1 MKPAELR
8 PLAEAD
14 LVERTRH
21 YRGVGGSEL
30 GGRFFDAAIAALR
43 SIEEAPGI
51 GSPRIGEVIG
61 VPEVRRVGVH
71 GFPCGWL
78 YIERSHVLDVVRLL
92 ADRQEVAV
100 LLDMD
105 ADEHSDPPS
114 EAEERRS

>member
-8 PLAEAD
+8 PLAEAN

-21 YRGVGGSEL
+21 YRGAGGSEL
-30 GGRFFDAAIAALR
+30 GTRFFDAAIAALR

-51 GSPRIGEVIG
+51 GSPRIGELISVS
-61 VPEVRRVGVH
+61 EVRRMGVH

-78 YIERSHVLDVVRLL
+78 SIERPHVLDVVRLL

-100 LLDMD
+100 LLELGG
-105 ADEHSDPPS
+105 DEQSEPPC
-114 EAEERRS
+114 

>member
-14 LVERTRH
+14 LVERARH
-21 YRGVGGSEL
+21 YLGAGGSEL
-30 GGRFFDAAIAALR
+30 GTRFFDAAIAALR

-51 GSPRIGEVIG
+51 GSPRIGELIG

-78 YIERSHVLDVVRLL
+78 YVERPQVLDVVRLL

-100 LLDMD
+100 LLGLD
-105 ADEHSDPPS
+105 ADEPPDPPS
-114 EAEERRS
+114 

>member
-8 PLAEAD
+8 PLAETD

-21 YRGVGGSEL
+21 YRGAGGSEL
-30 GGRFFDAAIAALR
+30 GTRFFDAAIAALR

-51 GSPRIGEVIG
+51 GSPKIGELIG
-61 VPEVRRVGVH
+61 VPEVRRMAVH

-78 YIERSHVLDVVRLL
+78 YIERPHILDVVRLL

-100 LLDMD
+100 LLEMD

>member
-21 YRGVGGSEL
+21 YRDAGGSAL
-30 GGRFFDAAIAALR
+30 GARFFDAAIAALR

-51 GSPRIGEVIG
+51 GSPRIGELIG
-61 VPEVRRVGVH
+61 VPEVRRIGVH

-78 YIERSHVLDVVRLL
+78 YVERPCVLDVVRLL

-100 LLDMD
+100 LLELDG
-105 ADEHSDPPS
+105 DEQSEPPS
-114 EAEERRS
+114 